1 MKTHFPTRKP
11 SSRSKNPLAPKSPSS
26 YTFDPI
32 ALKKSLTRDARA
44 LGIPMGSA
52 EAFIERTVNDV
63 VKSLKSEQTPTESG
77 VNRAVI
83 REMKK
88 YSPDF
93 VFYLQHRDQ
102 II

>member
-1 MKTHFPTRKP
+1 MKTHFPTKKS
-11 SSRSKNPLAPKSPSS
+11 SSRSKNPLSPKSPSS
-26 YTFDPI
+26 YTFDPV

-52 EAFIERTVNDV
+52 EVFIDHTIKEV
-63 VKSLKSEQTPTESG
+63 VKSLKSKSTPTEAE
-77 VNRAVI
+77 VNRALI